1 MAVVAIAGCPG
12 APGATTTALA
22 LLLTWPLEQGRRVI
36 LAECDPDGGAVL
48 AGALAGRTPGPYGL
62 RNIAVA
68 DRQGQL
74 SEVFWRQ
81 LIDLSDQGT
90 DRLLLPGLTD
100 PAQASSLAYTWDKLA
115 AMFAGIEQSSISH
128 DVVVDL
134 GRSGAFGPSAV
145 LARKA
150 DAVLMV
156 VRPTLR
162 GIHTALPRITA
173 LRNDLQESGTGAD
186 ALGVVVVDSGP
197 YTAHEVSKQ
206 LGSPVVMSLPHSP
219 QAAAVLSDGRD
230 GGRRFARSDLLR
242 SARGGA
248 VRVRELIAGR
258 RARLMPGEHSHVR

>member
-12 APGATTTALA
+12 APGVTTTALA

-36 LAECDPDGGAVL
+36 LAECDPDGGSVL

-74 SEVFWRQ
+74 GEAFWRQ
-81 LIDLSDQGT
+81 LIDLSDEGT

-115 AMFAGIEQSSISH
+115 AMFAGIERSSISH
-128 DVVVDL
+128 DVLVDL

-145 LARKA
+145 IARKA
-150 DAVLMV
+150 DSVLMV

-162 GIHTALPRITA
+162 GMHAALPRVQA
-173 LRNDLQESGTGAD
+173 LRADLQESGTGAD
-186 ALGVVVVDSGP
+186 ALAVVMIDSGP

-206 LGSPVVMSLPHSP
+206 LGVPVVMTLPHAP
-219 QAAAVLSDGRD
+219 RAAAVLSDGRD

-242 SARGGA
+242 AARGGA
-248 VRVRELIAGR
+248 AEIRQLVAGR
-258 RARLMPGEHSHVR
+258 RARLMPGESSYAR

>member
-62 RNIAVA
+62 RNLAVA

-74 SEVFWRQ
+74 TEAFWRQ
-81 LIDLSDQGT
+81 LIDLSDAGT

-115 AMFAGIEQSSISH
+115 ALFTGIERIDLSH
-128 DVVVDL
+128 DVLIDL

-150 DAVLMV
+150 DAVVMV

-162 GIHTALPRITA
+162 GMHAALPRVQA
-173 LRNDLQESGTGAD
+173 LRTDLQESGTGAD
-186 ALGVVVVDSGP
+186 ALGVVMVDSGP

-206 LGSPVVMSLPHSP
+206 LGVPVVMILPHSP

-242 SARGGA
+242 AARDGA
-248 VRVRELIAGR
+248 DQVRQLIAGR
-258 RARLMPGEHSHVR
+258 RARLMPGEPSHVR